1 MTARER
7 EPDFLGRLVPW
18 AEKHGLV
25 RAILLTSTRASAIS
39 PVDLLSDYHVILYV
53 SDTDPSIST
62 RPPKASPPRRGHC
75 GVADSADHGHVP
87 MAGFGDQNSFVLA
100 MLRAWLIEVVRS
112 AISRAL
118 AQVSTMPST

>member
-1 MTARER
+1 
-7 EPDFLGRLVPW
+7 
-18 AEKHGLV
+18 
-25 RAILLTSTRASAIS
+25 
-39 PVDLLSDYHVILYV
+39 
-53 SDTDPSIST
+53 
-62 RPPKASPPRRGHC
+62 
-75 GVADSADHGHVP
+75 